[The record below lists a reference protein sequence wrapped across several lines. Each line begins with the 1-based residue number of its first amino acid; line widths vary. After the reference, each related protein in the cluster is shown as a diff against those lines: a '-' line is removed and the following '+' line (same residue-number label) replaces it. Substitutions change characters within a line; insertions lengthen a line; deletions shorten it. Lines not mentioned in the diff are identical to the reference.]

1 MLGEKKK
8 NKLDFI
14 KESLDRN
21 MDVKGTSGEALGGK
35 KNIILDTGGN
45 VVLLKWQIIDI
56 LELVPEITFSPKR
69 LICRAGQLCLLN
81 ILSFHFPVSCL
92 PLH

>member
-1 MLGEKKK
+1 
-8 NKLDFI
+8 
-14 KESLDRN
+14 

-69 LICRAGQLCLLN
+69 LTVEAEQPLCAK
-81 ILSFHFPVSCL
+81 HFLFSVSQELPSPCL
-92 PLH
+92 

>member
-1 MLGEKKK
+1 
-8 NKLDFI
+8 
-14 KESLDRN
+14 
-21 MDVKGTSGEALGGK
+21 MDVQGTSGEASDGK

-45 VVLLKWQIIDI
+45 AVLIKWQIIGV
-56 LELVPEITFSPKR
+56 LELVPEITFSPTR